1 MNNKII
7 LQLLVAILLISLLPA
22 SAFAE
27 NTSEKELVYLGGDRL
42 SVHNR
47 GEIYDANLNCNL

>member
-27 NTSEKELVYLGGDRL
+27 NTSEKELVYLGGGGL
-42 SVHNR
+42 FV
-47 GEIYDANLNCNL
+47 CP